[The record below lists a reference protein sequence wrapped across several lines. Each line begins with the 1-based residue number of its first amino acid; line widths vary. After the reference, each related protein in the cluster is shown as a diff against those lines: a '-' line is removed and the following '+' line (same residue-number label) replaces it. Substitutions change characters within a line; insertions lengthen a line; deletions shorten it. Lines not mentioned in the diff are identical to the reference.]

1 MAEFPYR
8 MQCEDMLSGIFYT
21 QLFFLHT
28 GEKGDIRIRGH
39 SYNEN
44 LLQGVSGGAEVP
56 IKMGIYRCAIFGTE
70 INHVCSDQKY
80 LRSLLNSV

>member
-1 MAEFPYR
+1 

-28 GEKGDIRIRGH
+28 GEKGDIRIGGH

-44 LLQGVSGGAEVP
+44 LLQGVSGCTEDP
-56 IKMGIYRCAIFGTE
+56 IKMGINRWAIFGTE

-80 LRSLLNSV
+80 LRSLLISV